1 MIQPT
6 SLEAY
11 NYIKPNLAGRRLA
24 VYRVILE
31 HGPICIEDVALKMG
45 VYPNK
50 ISGRFGEL
58 HNKSMILNT
67 LKRKITGHTSHI
79 LWRTTTSKEQRDG
92 EEFKRQG
99 QGTLF

>member
-11 NYIKPNLAGRRLA
+11 CYIKPSLSGRRLD

-31 HGPICIEDVALKMG
+31 HGPICIEDVAIKMG

-50 ISGRFGEL
+50 VSGRFGEL
-58 HNKSMILNT
+58 HDKSMILNT

-79 LWRTTTSKEQRDG
+79 LWRTTTEKEQRDG
-92 EEFKRQG
+92 EELKRQG
-99 QGTLF
+99 QGSWF